1 MARNVIGM
9 VLALVMLTAL
19 AQPAS
24 ATIYKYIDKNGN
36 LVLTDEP
43 VPGAVIVPEHQVMT
57 MPFPKGDVQPLPVKK
72 DVKVNYTITITSPEA
87 NAIYYR
93 NQDDSVAV
101 AVSVDPA
108 LKPGSVLQLELDG
121 KPFDGTEIDIDS
133 LDRGSHS
140 IGGEIIDGKGSILGK
155 AANTVFFVQ
164 QRVSADVTNKKAT
177 GP

>member
-1 MARNVIGM
+1 MARNWIGT
-9 VLALVMLTAL
+9 VLTLVLIAAPAL
-19 AQPAS
+19 PAS

-36 LVLTDEP
+36 LVLTDQP
-43 VPGAVIVPEHQVMT
+43 VPGAVIVPEHPVMT
-57 MPFPKGDVQPLPVKK
+57 MPFPKGDLLPGPVKK
-72 DVKVNYTITITSPEA
+72 DTKVNYTITITSPEA

-140 IGGEIIDGKGSILGK
+140 IGGEIIDGQGNIVVK
-155 AANTVFFVQ
+155 APNTVFFVQ
-164 QRVSADVTNKKAT
+164 QRVTGEAGKKAT